1 MITLEKKE
9 RTDNENQ
16 SKKTNNFT
24 IRNKEKSNIAIKKK
38 IDNTKIISFLF
49 LMIFKYIFWYFITN
63 LVCGDS
69 LYLISCKCVNT
80 LKLNQIL
87 EI

>member
-16 SKKTNNFT
+16 AKKTNNFT

-38 IDNTKIISFLF
+38 LDNTKIISFLF
-49 LMIFKYIFWYFITN
+49 LMIFKYIF
-63 LVCGDS
+63 
-69 LYLISCKCVNT
+69 
-80 LKLNQIL
+80 
-87 EI
+87 